1 MLQLLS
7 ILFCCFK
14 KQSILTLFNFNSY
27 YFSLLKK
34 MTTTYVETD
43 VEGVEGVVDVVDVE
57 DAEDAVDGGLDVR
70 DLVYYTWAV
79 G

>member
-1 MLQLLS
+1 
-7 ILFCCFK
+7 
-14 KQSILTLFNFNSY
+14 
-27 YFSLLKK
+27 
-34 MTTTYVETD
+34 MTITYVETD

-57 DAEDAVDGGLDVR
+57 DAVDGGLDVM

>member
-1 MLQLLS
+1 
-7 ILFCCFK
+7 
-14 KQSILTLFNFNSY
+14 
-27 YFSLLKK
+27 

-57 DAEDAVDGGLDVR
+57 DAVDGGLDVM
-70 DLVYYTWAV
+70 DLVYYKWAV

>member
-1 MLQLLS
+1 
-7 ILFCCFK
+7 
-14 KQSILTLFNFNSY
+14 
-27 YFSLLKK
+27 

-57 DAEDAVDGGLDVR
+57 DAVDGGLDVG
-70 DLVYYTWAV
+70 DLVYYKWAV

>member
-1 MLQLLS
+1 
-7 ILFCCFK
+7 
-14 KQSILTLFNFNSY
+14 
-27 YFSLLKK
+27 

-57 DAEDAVDGGLDVR
+57 DAVDGGLDVR
-70 DLVYYTWAV
+70 DLVYYKWAV

>member
-1 MLQLLS
+1 MLLQLLS

-27 YFSLLKK
+27 DFSLLKK

-57 DAEDAVDGGLDVR
+57 DAVDGGLDVG
-70 DLVYYTWAV
+70 DLVYYKSAV

>member
-1 MLQLLS
+1 
-7 ILFCCFK
+7 
-14 KQSILTLFNFNSY
+14 
-27 YFSLLKK
+27 

-57 DAEDAVDGGLDVR
+57 DAVDGGLDAG
-70 DLVYYTWAV
+70 DLVYYKWAV

>member
-1 MLQLLS
+1 
-7 ILFCCFK
+7 
-14 KQSILTLFNFNSY
+14 
-27 YFSLLKK
+27 

-43 VEGVEGVVDVVDVE
+43 VEGVDGVVDVVDVE
-57 DAEDAVDGGLDVR
+57 DAVDGGLDVM

>member
-1 MLQLLS
+1 
-7 ILFCCFK
+7 
-14 KQSILTLFNFNSY
+14 
-27 YFSLLKK
+27 

-43 VEGVEGVVDVVDVE
+43 VEGVVDVVDV
-57 DAEDAVDGGLDVR
+57 EDAVDGGLDVR

>member
-1 MLQLLS
+1 
-7 ILFCCFK
+7 
-14 KQSILTLFNFNSY
+14 
-27 YFSLLKK
+27 

-57 DAEDAVDGGLDVR
+57 DAVDGGLDVM

-79 G
+79 C

>member
-1 MLQLLS
+1 MLLQLLS

-43 VEGVEGVVDVVDVE
+43 VEGVEGVVDVVDV
-57 DAEDAVDGGLDVR
+57 DGGLDVM

>member
-1 MLQLLS
+1 
-7 ILFCCFK
+7 
-14 KQSILTLFNFNSY
+14 
-27 YFSLLKK
+27 

-43 VEGVEGVVDVVDVE
+43 VEGVEGVVDV
-57 DAEDAVDGGLDVR
+57 EDAVDGGLDVM